1 MDEINVL
8 IASITARL
16 RRLSVEELR
25 VLDEI
30 ALALESNGLR
40 DDAHARRLLAGT
52 ARVFAEAES

>member
-1 MDEINVL
+1 MGDITAL
-8 IASITARL
+8 IASITTRL

-40 DDAHARRLLAGT
+40 DDAHARRLLVET
-52 ARVFAEAES
+52 ARVFAEEAP